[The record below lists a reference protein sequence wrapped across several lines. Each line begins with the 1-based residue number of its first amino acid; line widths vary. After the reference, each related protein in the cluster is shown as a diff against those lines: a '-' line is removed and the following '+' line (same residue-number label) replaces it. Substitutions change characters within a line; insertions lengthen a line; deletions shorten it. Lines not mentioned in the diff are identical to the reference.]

1 MFSVGELVYKLK
13 VFFIFIFILFLSSCS
28 KIDMKQ
34 FENNTPKLDL
44 FSFFKGKTIAYGIF
58 EDRFGNLKR
67 QFRVNIT
74 GKIENNTL
82 TLDEDFLYDDGE
94 QANRIWKIKKITD
107 KNKVLYQGQADDIEG
122 KASGSISG
130 NTLNWSYDIYLN
142 IKGSNI
148 KVHFNDWIY
157 KQSEDLAINRAYVS
171 KFGINIGSVTLV
183 FLRGKTAA
191 QIGPLNLKSW

>member
-1 MFSVGELVYKLK
+1 MFSVSQPVYKLK
-13 VFFIFIFILFLSSCS
+13 VFLIFIFILFLSSCS

-34 FENNTPKLDL
+34 FENNTPRLDL
-44 FSFFKGKTIAYGIF
+44 FSFFEGKTIAYGIF

-107 KNKVLYQGQADDIEG
+107 QNKVIYQGQADDIEG
-122 KASGSISG
+122 KP
-130 NTLNWSYDIYLN
+130 L
-142 IKGSNI
+142 
-148 KVHFNDWIY
+148 
-157 KQSEDLAINRAYVS
+157 DLFRVIHL
-171 KFGINIGSVTLV
+171 IGLMI
-183 FLRGKTAA
+183 F
-191 QIGPLNLKSW
+191 I